1 MKIKLFGLAVVT
13 ALATAAPLLAGNA
26 PITATPLALGKM
38 SATTI
43 HAQSGSMILESIKIA
58 PGGSFGWHTHTSPVA
73 VVVKSGTLTVF
84 DPAVGNC
91 KPFKVSKGQAF
102 VEPANHVHLAR
113 NDTKAPVTVY
123 ALYLGVAKAVDA
135 NVGAT
140 APAGCQA

>member
-1 MKIKLFGLAVVT
+1 MKIKLFGLGVVT
-13 ALATAAPLLAGNA
+13 ALAAAAPLLAGNA

-43 HAQSGSMILESIKIA
+43 HAQSGSMVLESIKIA

-123 ALYLGVAKAVDA
+123 ALYLGLAKTADA
-135 NVGAT
+135 NVGASE
-140 APAGCQA
+140 PVGCHA